1 MKSTRVHR
9 GEKKFGEHKKKLI
22 AFLVAFFFAIR
33 SVYYEYFSSVIVVDS
48 FSLSALRRR
57 GPTKKRI
64 KIIKRTAK
72 SVYKKYNRL
81 VLRLLQL
88 FMCYVFDYRSWF
100 LCFCRCCCSSL
111 RRWLITM
118 QKMSM
123 KTDSLLVV
131 FIVDWQNKRR
141 LRSSQSVCPIHDR
154 YDDNSVKSRSLNL
167 IFMFFARV
175 LARQRHRRESGE
187 RNLWVELH
195 MFGSFCFFVLKNNRE
210 KFNQGNTREFIQTSS
225 MSILCFIYQA
235 EKLLC
240 TLLAFELRHYA
251 NMRRRLWIN

>member
-22 AFLVAFFFAIR
+22 AFLVAFFLLFVRCTTSIFPV
-33 SVYYEYFSSVIVVDS
+33 S
-48 FSLSALRRR
+48 SLSTPFHSPLYVVVARQ
-57 GPTKKRI
+57 KKRI

-141 LRSSQSVCPIHDR
+141 LRSSQSMCPIHDR

-195 MFGSFCFFVLKNNRE
+195 MFGSFF
-210 KFNQGNTREFIQTSS
+210 
-225 MSILCFIYQA
+225 LC
-235 EKLLC
+235 
-240 TLLAFELRHYA
+240 
-251 NMRRRLWIN
+251 